1 MSDLVKT
8 TKSMQKSK
16 PHGSLF
22 SRHAN
27 HSFNMFFCEVEH
39 SIMTISIDYYSIAA
53 NEWIDNGRSFVISRQ
68 IRGRMP

>member
-1 MSDLVKT
+1 
-8 TKSMQKSK
+8 MQKSK
-16 PHGSLF
+16 PNIGLF

-39 SIMTISIDYYSIAA
+39 SIMTISIDYYSTAA

>member
-1 MSDLVKT
+1 ML
-8 TKSMQKSK
+8 KSK
-16 PHGSLF
+16 PHSSQF

-39 SIMTISIDYYSIAA
+39 SITTISIDYYSIAA